1 MKKLALCV
9 LIAFGCVLGLSAKE
23 TTLQRRNVTSAALQK
38 IIENDYVNST
48 EIDEDG
54 DLFIDYDGINGY
66 AIVISDMSLIRF
78 LSGWTAVSGLSESD
92 AIALCNQWN
101 SDKIFAYAYYIDGK
115 FRLDYYMPFE
125 GGLSS
130 TNFNTA
136 MEMFFE
142 LAGMF
147 WDFLEENEA
156 L

>member
-1 MKKLALCV
+1 MKKFALCV

-23 TTLQRRNVTSAALQK
+23 TTLSRRNVTSSALK
-38 IIENDYVNST
+38 NLIESEYVNSA

-66 AIVISDMSLIRF
+66 AIIIDNMSLIRF
-78 LSGWTAVSGLSESD
+78 LSGWTAASSLSESD
-92 AIALCNQWN
+92 AVALCNQWN
-101 SDKIFAYAYYIDGK
+101 SDKIFAYAYYVDGK

-136 MEMFFE
+136 LEMFFE

>member
-9 LIAFGCVLGLSAKE
+9 LIALGCVLGLSAKE

-78 LSGWTAVSGLSESD
+78 LSGWTAVSGLSEKD
-92 AIALCNQWN
+92 AVALCNQWN